1 MAAASA
7 LHSIVA
13 CSATG
18 GVGSRRSLYPS
29 ATCLASR
36 RARSLMVRCSAESD
50 NQEQSAP
57 VDTPSTPKNN
67 PSPPPPPPKKEK
79 VYTRMLPYSVRL
91 RMLLQN
97 PLEKVS
103 PNFTDIL
110 AFSGPGP
117 ERINGRLA
125 MVGFVS
131 ALGVELARGNDVAS
145 QLASGGLWWF
155 VGSSAVLTLASL
167 IPLLKGVD
175 VESKK
180 NDIMN
185 PEAEIWNGR
194 FAMLGLVALVFTE
207 YLKGGALV
215 QM

>member
-36 RARSLMVRCSAESD
+36 RARSLMSD

-67 PSPPPPPPKKEK
+67 PSPPPPPPK
-79 VYTRMLPYSVRL
+79 
-91 RMLLQN
+91 
-97 PLEKVS
+97 KVS

-180 NDIMN
+180 NGIMN